1 MSKFEFYTGKIGDIS
16 ADEINQRL
24 TQIGKII
31 DEEVSTEG
39 KKPERFDRL
48 MALQEEWQELLQD
61 ADLPEADA
69 SDDGAP
75 AVTDPEGDQD
85 SDTSSTDTGET
96 APTTEATDV
105 PVGKVRVIADK
116 TFQVIDKNP
125 ERTVFCVK
133 DKSVDL
139 HPDVAADVFKAKA
152 GHR

>member
-24 TQIGKII
+24 TQIGQII

-61 ADLPEADA
+61 ADLPDSDA
-69 SDDGAP
+69 SDEGAP
-75 AVTDPEGDQD
+75 EATDPDADQD
-85 SDTSSTDTGET
+85 SDTGPTET
-96 APTTEATDV
+96 ASTTDATDV
-105 PVGKVRVIADK
+105 PEGKVRVIADK
-116 TFQVIDKNP
+116 TFQAIDKAP
-125 ERTVFCVK
+125 VRTVFCVK
-133 DKSVDL
+133 GKSVDL